1 MKHIVEFFDGRK
13 IRGLLVDQHSL
24 SDFLSRV
31 EKLDPALGAIVLD
44 ITPEKSWQAN
54 KRQSSSQWG
63 QSSGIDPQR
72 HRRVDQFIV

>member
-13 IRGLLVDQHSL
+13 IRGLLVDQNSL
-24 SDFLSRV
+24 SDFISRV

-44 ITPEKSWQAN
+44 ITPESGWQAK
-54 KRQSSSQWG
+54 KRQNSSRWTG
-63 QSSGIDPQR
+63 GPGIDPQR